1 MAKGGEENAVPH
13 MREDVMQKSIILV
26 GGTAGTGKSTLAREL
41 SSLLG
46 IDHRLG
52 TGFIREVLRS
62 ETSSAKD
69 PDLFTFTFRSENPIK
84 TLIAQAKRLRPA
96 ILSCMRRARQEGTS
110 LIIEGNHLLPEL
122 YCDAGADLSIILSA
136 PQLDEHLRR
145 LQGPSHINRTISTD
159 DFKHAVMINEYFRT
173 EAGKCGLPFL
183 LYENN
188 LTNFV
193 NLATEGQFIPG

>member
-1 MAKGGEENAVPH
+1 
-13 MREDVMQKSIILV
+13 MQKPIILV

-41 SSLLG
+41 SSRLG

-62 ETSSAKD
+62 ETSPAKD

-84 TLIAQAKRLRPA
+84 TLIAQARRLQPA
-96 ILSCMRRARQEGTS
+96 ILSCIRRARNEGTS

-122 YCDAGADLSIILSA
+122 YSDIDVDLYLILSA

-145 LQGPSHINRTISTD
+145 LQGPSHLKRNITAD
-159 DFKHAVMINEYFRT
+159 DFRNAVMINEYFRA
-173 EAGKCGLPFL
+173 EAQRRQLPFL
-183 LYENN
+183 LYEDN
-188 LTNFV
+188 LESFAH
-193 NLATEGQFIPG
+193 LATAPPFV